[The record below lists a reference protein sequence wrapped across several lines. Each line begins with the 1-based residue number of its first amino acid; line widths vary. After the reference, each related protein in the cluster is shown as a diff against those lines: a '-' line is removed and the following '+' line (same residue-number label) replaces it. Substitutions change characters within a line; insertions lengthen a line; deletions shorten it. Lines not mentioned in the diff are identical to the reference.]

1 MSNRKHFQNI
11 EYKNIP
17 INNNKREY
25 FNKKSEKQITNQK
38 DNSKNSKSLNLKKN
52 KNIVINNDIYNNGI
66 IKNNFNI
73 FKKSDKN
80 EFISISEIPEI
91 ENDNSYD
98 NITYINLI
106 ENSIEEKNN
115 PNNIKTVDANAYI
128 NNENNLISTFNDFKQ
143 TLLNK
148 KNSLNSFFLF
158 YKNNIDFASTKKVE
172 SEKNNQIKRYRYLT
186 SYKYSFN
193 PILRRKN
200 SKIIQN
206 WWRNKINPIL
216 DKKKKI
222 IKIQSIFRGYIS
234 RKYLN
239 DIICILVIYQNFINK
254 LQHAL
259 GNYVHRNYFPKR
271 YYKKKYALEKIFSLK
286 LKLFFRRWRNIKKR
300 YYKQDK
306 AVEFLFKNR
315 VKKRYI
321 LIVLKTYFTIWKL
334 KCEHFMKNQNK
345 YLALKNEHQKYI
357 YKKKYA
363 KKIMKLYN
371 KYNIKRNMNKI
382 IEKWRM
388 IIWKEKENN
397 LKLKVLINEIKYQIR
412 KNDKDFMRNNIN
424 CLRSNANI
432 QTINNSK
439 RAKKVFLFPKVIDH
453 IVACTRKNTIRLIF
467 KEYIRKRDIEKKIL
481 KILRKRNMRYY
492 FNKWNKLIKSL
503 LYKDKFLFKLKNMIN
518 KLSYISRNT
527 NLQKYINRWKKKVNM
542 NKLNDT
548 KINNYNDFC
557 NSLKKYI
564 NNNKM
569 LKLIKK
575 IFLKEKLNKYFHLNR
590 IIIKKRL
597 LKCFNNFV
605 NYNKNGTLKKFLNKW
620 KRYVQFSKL
629 NELKA
634 KNLETVSKLTK
645 IIYNSKKLSKNL
657 HEWKNKKD
665 IININNK
672 YKNEV
677 FLNGLIDCLTKIK
690 NNRLKQFYFIIRIA
704 KKKLMKKIIIK
715 NLYNK
720 YLKKNLFY
728 YLFFK
733 NNK

>member
-1 MSNRKHFQNI
+1 M
-11 EYKNIP
+11 
-17 INNNKREY
+17 
-25 FNKKSEKQITNQK
+25 
-38 DNSKNSKSLNLKKN
+38 
-52 KNIVINNDIYNNGI
+52 
-66 IKNNFNI
+66 
-73 FKKSDKN
+73 
-80 EFISISEIPEI
+80 
-91 ENDNSYD
+91 
-98 NITYINLI
+98 
-106 ENSIEEKNN
+106 
-115 PNNIKTVDANAYI
+115 
-128 NNENNLISTFNDFKQ
+128 
-143 TLLNK
+143 NK
-148 KNSLNSFFLF
+148 KNSLNSFFIF

-271 YYKKKYALEKIFSLK
+271 YYKKKYAFEKIFSLK

-467 KEYIRKRDIEKKIL
+467 K
-481 KILRKRNMRYY
+481 
-492 FNKWNKLIKSL
+492 
-503 LYKDKFLFKLKNMIN
+503 
-518 KLSYISRNT
+518 
-527 NLQKYINRWKKKVNM
+527 
-542 NKLNDT
+542 
-548 KINNYNDFC
+548 
-557 NSLKKYI
+557 
-564 NNNKM
+564 
-569 LKLIKK
+569 
-575 IFLKEKLNKYFHLNR
+575 
-590 IIIKKRL
+590 
-597 LKCFNNFV
+597 
-605 NYNKNGTLKKFLNKW
+605 
-620 KRYVQFSKL
+620 
-629 NELKA
+629 
-634 KNLETVSKLTK
+634 
-645 IIYNSKKLSKNL
+645 
-657 HEWKNKKD
+657 
-665 IININNK
+665 
-672 YKNEV
+672 
-677 FLNGLIDCLTKIK
+677 
-690 NNRLKQFYFIIRIA
+690 
-704 KKKLMKKIIIK
+704 
-715 NLYNK
+715 
-720 YLKKNLFY
+720 
-728 YLFFK
+728 
-733 NNK
+733 